1 MKKYIIALL
10 LALPLLGSHAQTTYS
25 VERDGDQFAIP
36 VRSTIGLDAKRGFVV
51 TLDKKEYEFPLSS
64 KFLVSDEEARLP
76 LAVRYNQW
84 WCGYSSG
91 QSNSNSI
98 IGDTRGKFYWG
109 DTNINWSIYSCSG
122 TVLDSVA
129 NVSMAASGHT
139 RDFGDAVD
147 LVYYDRGDGKVGA
160 LILAYGQD
168 AETGKRLNNAV
179 GVDYWYGNLTDYTG
193 VSGKVYEGLGKIQY
207 FDDLETAKD
216 ITQNMAGFSQGAI
229 TNPTWQFLSPGTT
242 YKGRYASRDSVL
254 RGYGLGCNVF
264 KNRHKPT
271 QANLDAKQGCIFE
284 TPDSTN
290 AIVNFYYKTTL
301 LSTDVQFPQLA
312 GSSGNGNINVATDN
326 CTWMGSTCVY
336 LVPWNGSEFK
346 KYAKYKGYLYVVM
359 ADGAE
364 YRKYFEIA
372 KKTGVINNTDSAWV
386 KTKDATIPL
395 LKEHEDNGEF
405 HYTNLKYML
414 HPYNVTEQYGDNV
427 RLTYK
432 EAYDYEHSLAENT
445 YAQLFVKVDAYVPFS
460 LAKVIPQRKMHTCNF
475 SFRANNSKYLSSEI
489 QDKGVLLHIADELS
503 FKANGYDDGFNSW
516 MFTDKD
522 GRIVA
527 YTTTFNGSLSAV
539 EWYE

>member
-1 MKKYIIALL
+1 MKKYIIAFL
-10 LALPLLGSHAQTTYS
+10 LALPFLGSHAQTTYS
-25 VERDGDQFAIP
+25 IEHDGDRFAIP
-36 VRSTIGLDAKRGFVV
+36 VGSTIGIDLQRGFVV
-51 TLDKKEYEFPLSS
+51 SLDKKEYEFPLNS
-64 KFLVSDEEARLP
+64 KLLVSDEEPRLP
-76 LAVRYNQW
+76 LAVRNSQW

-98 IGDTRGKFYWG
+98 LGTTRGKFYWG

-129 NVSMAASGHT
+129 NVKMVNHNKW
-139 RDFGDAVD
+139 FGDSVD
-147 LVYYDRGDGKVGA
+147 LVYYDHGDGKVGA

-168 AETGKRLNNAV
+168 AETGKRLNNTV

-193 VSGKVYEGLGKIQY
+193 ISGKTYEGLGKIQY

-216 ITQNMAGFSQGAI
+216 ITQNMANFSVGSL
-229 TNPTWQFLSPGTT
+229 TYPTWQYLTPGTT
-242 YKGRYASRDSVL
+242 YKGRDASHDTEL
-254 RGYGLGCNVF
+254 AGYRISSNVF

-284 TPDSTN
+284 SPDPSN

-326 CTWMGSTCVY
+326 CTWMGATCVY

-386 KTKDATIPL
+386 KTKDATIPI
-395 LKEHEDNGEF
+395 LKDHEDNGEF

-414 HPYNVTEQYGDNV
+414 HPYNVTEQYGANV
-427 RLTYK
+427 RLTYQD
-432 EAYDYEHSLAENT
+432 AYDYEHSLDAST
-445 YAQLFVKVDAYVPFS
+445 YAQLLVKVDAYVPFS
-460 LAKVIPQRKMHTCNF
+460 MSNIIPERKMHTCNF
-475 SFRANNSKYLSSEI
+475 SFRAPNSKYLSSEI
-489 QDKGVLLHIADELS
+489 QSKGVLLHIADDLS

-516 MFTDKD
+516 MFTDKS
-522 GRIVA
+522 GNIVA
-527 YTTTFNGSLSAV
+527 YTTTFNGILSAI
-539 EWYE
+539 ESYE